1 MCLFMMEFTGGA
13 TESINFKTVC
23 CYCSSVAM
31 AVELLL
37 LLVQQHQVKPV
48 PFGTINCKCQK
59 MNQSIDQD
67 H

>member
-37 LLVQQHQVKPV
+37 LLVQHHQLKPA
-48 PFGTINCKCQK
+48 PFGPLTVSVKR
-59 MNQSIDQD
+59 
-67 H
+67 